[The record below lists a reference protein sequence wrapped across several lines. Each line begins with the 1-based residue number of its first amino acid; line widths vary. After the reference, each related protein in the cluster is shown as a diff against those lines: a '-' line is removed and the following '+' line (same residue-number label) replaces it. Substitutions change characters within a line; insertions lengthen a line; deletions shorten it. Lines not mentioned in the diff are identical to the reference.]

1 MFLYLKHLP
10 DTTRQDRT
18 AAEVRG
24 RTEATPPF
32 LPLVR
37 QTEQGFVTGFVT
49 YPVPPFWGR
58 FRPIY
63 PYGKAPNTNPKQALK
78 RRRQTP

>member
-1 MFLYLKHLP
+1 MLLYLKHLP
-10 DTTRQDRT
+10 DTTRPDRT
-18 AAEVRG
+18 APEVRG

-63 PYGKAPNTNPKQALK
+63 PCGKAPNTDLK
-78 RRRQTP
+78 RALTRHRQTP

>member
-10 DTTRQDRT
+10 DTTRPDRT

-37 QTEQGFVTGFVT
+37 QTEQGFVT

-58 FRPIY
+58 SRPIY
-63 PYGKAPNTNPKQALK
+63 PCGKAPNPNPKQALK
-78 RRRQTP
+78 RRRQAP